1 MPRSSRSV
9 RSSRAGK
16 GGMDTEN
23 LLILVLVII
32 LVVLVVMF
40 VRNNR
45 ENFKNRPV
53 VLYVFVVDWCPHC
66 TSAKPQVAELQN
78 DLSSNNNKV
87 NNVPV
92 EVNVVNAEEN
102 KALAKKFNVNAYPTC
117 VLERS
122 DGTRVPFNNNVTSD
136 NLMAFLNENSN

>member
-40 VRNNR
+40 VRNNK

-53 VLYVFVVDWCPHC
+53 VLYVFIVDWCPYC
-66 TSAKPQVAELQN
+66 VKAKPEVAKLKQYLAN
-78 DLSSNNNKV
+78 NNNKV
-87 NNVPV
+87 NNTNVTL
-92 EVNVVNAEEN
+92 NVVNAEEN
-102 KALAKKFNVNAYPTC
+102 KELAKEYNVSAYPTC
-117 VLERS
+117 LLVNNKGE
-122 DGTRVPFNNNVTSD
+122 TVPFDNNVTVDNLNKFLSD
-136 NLMAFLNENSN
+136 NV